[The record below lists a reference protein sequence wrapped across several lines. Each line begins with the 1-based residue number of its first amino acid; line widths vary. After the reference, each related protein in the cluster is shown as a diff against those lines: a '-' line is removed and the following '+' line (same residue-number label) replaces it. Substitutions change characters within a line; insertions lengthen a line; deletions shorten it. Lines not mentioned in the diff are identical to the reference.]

1 MNNRQIK
8 LSALSII
15 SVVFVIVTALLL
27 NSEYAAYAILTST
40 IAVIL
45 IAYTVIYYNETRDN
59 SAIYRNKLKRII
71 NSFDSI
77 LVKSEKIPDMRKHSI
92 IKVASIEDLV
102 YAQMVIKKPIYF
114 YEEEKSCSFILI
126 DDKEIC
132 VYILKSN
139 IEDITTTEILIEEIR
154 NEPEIVDIDHSIL
167 DDIDNTTII
176 KLDNHKSYKVSP
188 IRPKKTEY
196 IKDITQVLDVVNYKN
211 AELKEDYFIEIE
223 PKKKKDKKEE
233 IVDLPEVEKQIDA
246 VVESSN
252 TGVLDVIK
260 TEPIDTKRI
269 QKVLE
274 EKEEQLREKNKKRVI
289 EDMGIELPKTKAEI
303 KKVEENSN
311 EVDSKPKQKNRNTR
325 KNNRSKNG
333 QRKNTN
339 KK

>member
-59 SAIYRNKLKRII
+59 STIYKNRLKRII

-126 DDKEIC
+126 DDNEIC

-289 EDMGIELPKTKAEI
+289 ENIDIELPKTKAEL
-303 KKVEENSN
+303 KKVEETLK
-311 EVDSKPKQKNRNTR
+311 EIDSKPKQKNKNTR
-325 KNNRSKNG
+325 RNNRSKNG